1 MMKNNNTRFGAHLY
15 SAGTLNEN
23 LHQLSV
29 TMRWVTQFIL
39 RAHKGVWISY
49 S

>member
-1 MMKNNNTRFGAHLY
+1 MKNNNTRFGAHLY
-15 SAGTLNEN
+15 SSGTSNEN

-29 TMRWVTQFIL
+29 TISGVTQFIL
-39 RAHKGVWISY
+39 RAHIVAWISY